1 MMNGDG
7 RIVKELQECKREVGK
22 SGVDVDYNPSDL
34 RHLTGILKGP
44 DDSPYS
50 GGVFKV
56 DIVIPSDY
64 PFAPPKMKFITKVW
78 HPNISSQTGAICLD
92 ILKDQW
98 SPALTIKTAL
108 LSLQALLSTPE
119 PNDPQDA
126 EVANMY
132 LLNITEFTSTA
143 RFWTDCYAM
152 PRDDDEGAAAVLR
165 LVDMGFPEEAARKAL
180 VENNQD
186 ESAAINTLLAG
197 V

>member
-1 MMNGDG
+1 MSADG
-7 RIVKELQECKREVGK
+7 RIAKELQECKK
-22 SGVDVDYNPSDL
+22 DTKCGVDVEYSSSDL
-34 RHLTGILKGP
+34 RHLSGILKGP

-50 GGVFKV
+50 GGIFKI
-56 DIVIPSDY
+56 DIIIPSDY

-126 EVANMY
+126 QVANMY
-132 LLNITEFTSTA
+132 LSNITEFTNTA

-152 PRDDDEGAAAVLR
+152 PKGDNEASEAVRR
-165 LVDMGFPEEAARKAL
+165 LMDMGFPEAAVRQAL
-180 VENNQD
+180 MDSAFDENN
-186 ESAAINTLLAG
+186 AVNILLSSL
-197 V
+197 